1 MKQIS
6 KNFCWNAVG
15 NTAYNGLQWLI
26 TVIVARKAGFDNAGI
41 LSIAMSLSLTFRTIA
56 YFGIRNF
63 QISDENNKYS
73 SADHTG
79 FRIVTCG
86 ASLVLCMIF
95 AVLSGY
101 DKAVLIAIFCYMLF
115 RVSEGFSD
123 LFQGML
129 QKNERLDTVGICLTV
144 KAIITTAAF
153 IVAFY
158 STTSMNYAL
167 GAMAVSALVVTFL
180 IELPLTEKICRFKT
194 TVEWEKCRKLAI
206 ETTPLLVHLLL
217 ISVTLNMP
225 KYALSLAYDEACL
238 GAYSSIF
245 SVSQIIQAVF
255 QYMYTP
261 FMTEFSRLYSN
272 GRMQE
277 IKKLAVKIFFVFV
290 ILLTFFVV
298 IMQLVGTSVLM
309 LIFGKEIEQY
319 KFMIIPAII
328 SVCAYCTMVFV
339 CTLETIMRKFRVM
352 IMGQLVG
359 VTSGIVCTLLF
370 MKILGAN
377 GVSYGMA
384 VGAVSASV
392 VMIRYT
398 KSCPE

>member
-6 KNFCWNAVG
+6 KNFIWNVIG

-41 LSIAMSLSLTFRTIA
+41 LSIAMSLSLTFRTIS

-63 QISDENNKYS
+63 QISDESNKYS
-73 SADHTG
+73 STDYTG
-79 FRIVTCG
+79 FRIITCT

-95 AVLSGY
+95 AILSGY
-101 DKAVLIAIFCYMLF
+101 DKAVISAICWYMLF

-123 LFQGML
+123 LLQGVM
-129 QKNERLDTVGICLTV
+129 QKKERLDTVGICLTV
-144 KAIITTAAF
+144 KAVITTAAF
-153 IVAFY
+153 ISVFY
-158 STTSMNYAL
+158 STASMNYAL
-167 GAMAVSALVVTFL
+167 CAMAVSALIVTFL
-180 IELPLTEKICRFKT
+180 IELPLTEKICVFKT
-194 TVEWEKCRKLAI
+194 TVEWKNCRKLAI

-225 KYALSLAYDEACL
+225 KYVLSLSYDEAYL

-261 FMTEFSRLYSN
+261 FLTEFSRLYSN
-272 GRMQE
+272 DRIQE
-277 IKKLAVKIFFVFV
+277 IKKLAVNIFFVFV
-290 ILLTFFVV
+290 ILLALFVV
-298 IMQLVGTSVLM
+298 IMQLLGTTMLT

-319 KFMIIPAII
+319 KFMILPAII

-384 VGAVSASV
+384 VGALFASV
-392 VMIRYT
+392 IMIHYT
-398 KSCPE
+398 K

>member
-41 LSIAMSLSLTFRTIA
+41 LAIAMSLSLTFRTIA

-73 SADHTG
+73 YADYTG
-79 FRIVTCG
+79 FRIITCG
-86 ASLVLCMIF
+86 VSLVLCMIF

-101 DKAVLIAIFCYMLF
+101 EKAVLIAICWYMLF

-123 LFQGML
+123 LLQGMM

-144 KAIITTAAF
+144 KALITTAAF
-153 IVAFY
+153 IVVFY
-158 STTSMNYAL
+158 STASMNSAL
-167 GAMAVSALVVTFL
+167 GAMTISALVVTFL
-180 IELPLTEKICRFKT
+180 IELPLSEKICGLKT
-194 TVEWEKCRKLAI
+194 TVEWKKCRKFAI

-225 KYALSLAYDEACL
+225 KYVLSLAYDEACL

-261 FMTEFSRLYSN
+261 FLTEFSRLYSN

-290 ILLTFFVV
+290 ILLTLFVV
-298 IMQLVGTSVLM
+298 MMQLIGTPMLT

-319 KFMIIPAII
+319 KFMILPAII

-339 CTLETIMRKFRVM
+339 CTHETIMRRFRVM
-352 IMGQLVG
+352 IMGQFVG
-359 VTSGIVCTLLF
+359 TISGIVCTFLF
-370 MKILGAN
+370 MKIFDAN
-377 GVSYGMA
+377 GVSYGMT
-384 VGAVSASV
+384 VGAVVASA
-392 VMIRYT
+392 VMLSCAKRYT
-398 KSCPE
+398 K